1 MGSDFYL
8 FSVILTVFESGGD
21 NSKHLLGNQSDD
33 NFTVPTTMPNPSQTI
48 FWGSREKHQE
58 VFPRGDNCFLMIF
71 TKPNKSFWIRKILN
85 GFWHSEGF
93 CCIFGTSV
101 HICDLFA
108 RWKTLGIRSFRF
120 SASRELIWQRDKVLI
135 YHLKWKLV
143 KGWTYISCIVGGW
156 QLTLTLHEKC
166 WKCNWGQ

>member
-85 GFWHSEGF
+85 GFWHSKGF
-93 CCIFGTSV
+93 VAFLELQFTFVTFLHDERHLALGHFALVHLENSFGRGT
-101 HICDLFA
+101 
-108 RWKTLGIRSFRF
+108 KYSFI
-120 SASRELIWQRDKVLI
+120 IWSENW
-135 YHLKWKLV
+135 LKDEP
-143 KGWTYISCIVGGW
+143 TYPA
-156 QLTLTLHEKC
+156 L
-166 WKCNWGQ
+166 

>member
-85 GFWHSEGF
+85 GFWHSKGF
-93 CCIFGTSV
+93 VAFLELQFTLVTFLHDERHLALGHFALVHLENSFGRGT
-101 HICDLFA
+101 
-108 RWKTLGIRSFRF
+108 KYSFI
-120 SASRELIWQRDKVLI
+120 IWSENWLRDEP
-135 YHLKWKLV
+135 
-143 KGWTYISCIVGGW
+143 TYPA
-156 QLTLTLHEKC
+156 L
-166 WKCNWGQ
+166 

>member
-85 GFWHSEGF
+85 GFWHSKGF
-93 CCIFGTSV
+93 VAFLELQFTFVTFLHDERHLALGHFALVHLENSFGRGT
-101 HICDLFA
+101 
-108 RWKTLGIRSFRF
+108 KYSFI
-120 SASRELIWQRDKVLI
+120 IWSENWLRDEP
-135 YHLKWKLV
+135 
-143 KGWTYISCIVGGW
+143 TYPA
-156 QLTLTLHEKC
+156 L
-166 WKCNWGQ
+166 

>member
-85 GFWHSEGF
+85 GFWHSKGF
-93 CCIFGTSV
+93 VAFLELQFTFVTFLHDERHLALGHFASLVHHPFKNSFGIGT
-101 HICDLFA
+101 
-108 RWKTLGIRSFRF
+108 KYSF
-120 SASRELIWQRDKVLI
+120 II
-135 YHLKWKLV
+135 GV
-143 KGWTYISCIVGGW
+143 KIG
-156 QLTLTLHEKC
+156 
-166 WKCNWGQ
+166 

>member
-85 GFWHSEGF
+85 GFWHSKGF
-93 CCIFGTSV
+93 VAFLELQFTFVTFLHDERHLALGHFASLVHFKNSFGRGT
-101 HICDLFA
+101 
-108 RWKTLGIRSFRF
+108 KYSFI
-120 SASRELIWQRDKVLI
+120 IWSENWLRDEP
-135 YHLKWKLV
+135 
-143 KGWTYISCIVGGW
+143 TYPA
-156 QLTLTLHEKC
+156 L
-166 WKCNWGQ
+166 

>member
-85 GFWHSEGF
+85 GFWHSKGF
-93 CCIFGTSV
+93 VAFLELQFTFVTFLHDERHLALGHFASLVHLENSFGRGT
-101 HICDLFA
+101 
-108 RWKTLGIRSFRF
+108 KYSFI
-120 SASRELIWQRDKVLI
+120 IWSENWLRDEP
-135 YHLKWKLV
+135 
-143 KGWTYISCIVGGW
+143 TYPA
-156 QLTLTLHEKC
+156 L
-166 WKCNWGQ
+166 

>member
-85 GFWHSEGF
+85 GFWHSKGF
-93 CCIFGTSV
+93 VAFLELQFTFVTFLHDDRHLALGHFALVHLENSFGRGT
-101 HICDLFA
+101 
-108 RWKTLGIRSFRF
+108 KYSFIIWSENWLRDEPTYP
-120 SASRELIWQRDKVLI
+120 AS
-135 YHLKWKLV
+135 
-143 KGWTYISCIVGGW
+143 
-156 QLTLTLHEKC
+156 
-166 WKCNWGQ
+166 

>member
-85 GFWHSEGF
+85 GFWHSKGF
-93 CCIFGTSV
+93 VAFLELQFTFVTFLHDDRHLALGHFALVHLENSFGRGT
-101 HICDLFA
+101 
-108 RWKTLGIRSFRF
+108 KYSFI
-120 SASRELIWQRDKVLI
+120 IWSENWLRDEP
-135 YHLKWKLV
+135 
-143 KGWTYISCIVGGW
+143 TYPA
-156 QLTLTLHEKC
+156 L
-166 WKCNWGQ
+166 

>member
-8 FSVILTVFESGGD
+8 FSVISTVFESGGD

-85 GFWHSEGF
+85 GFWHSKGF
-93 CCIFGTSV
+93 VAFLELQFTFVTFLHDERHLALGHFALVHLENSFGRGT
-101 HICDLFA
+101 
-108 RWKTLGIRSFRF
+108 KYSF
-120 SASRELIWQRDKVLI
+120 II
-135 YHLKWKLV
+135 GV
-143 KGWTYISCIVGGW
+143 KIG
-156 QLTLTLHEKC
+156 
-166 WKCNWGQ
+166 

>member
-33 NFTVPTTMPNPSQTI
+33 NFTVPTTMPNPSQTL

-85 GFWHSEGF
+85 GFWHSKGF
-93 CCIFGTSV
+93 VAFLELQFTFVTFLHDERHLALGHFALVHLENSFGRGT
-101 HICDLFA
+101 
-108 RWKTLGIRSFRF
+108 KYSFI
-120 SASRELIWQRDKVLI
+120 IWSENWLRDEP
-135 YHLKWKLV
+135 
-143 KGWTYISCIVGGW
+143 TYPA
-156 QLTLTLHEKC
+156 L
-166 WKCNWGQ
+166 